1 MCVKKYI
8 KFFLLSDIR
17 YPALHCQN
25 PVETYQTSNFHHFHI
40 HIFILDPF
48 LSAPFLSAPDRWRV
62 YNMIITCP
70 LLFSPFF
77 SFFAYHRLFLSSHW
91 TTEDFQYFLI
101 KKRDNHA
108 LQRKKK
114 TTEKLFSS
122 PLVVGCELYSTVTE
136 GCQVGWKGE

>member
-48 LSAPFLSAPDRWRV
+48 LSTPFLSAPDRWRV

-77 SFFAYHRLFLSSHW
+77 FFFCLSQTFPLFTLNNRRFSIFS
-91 TTEDFQYFLI
+91 Y